1 MESENKKTYYR
12 DKFGK
17 FTTKRKL
24 EIEHKRVENIL
35 KKKVDG
41 DDSSLRL
48 LNLEGRRIIDLRLL
62 AEKLWCTFCNDALSL
77 RFLVKEEF
85 LGLVLSKRKNCYW
98 FVLLKYSNQYRIRVN
113 YRFYLGLLASGMG
126 VSQLNTILASLNVP
140 TLYHTLFKR
149 YEREVGVMIE
159 KVAHDSCQKNL
170 QIEKA
175 MTLQKKRYSNMYN
188 NCLNLILMTYFVE

>member
-1 MESENKKTYYR
+1 MESENKKAYYG
-12 DKFGK
+12 DKF
-17 FTTKRKL
+17 
-24 EIEHKRVENIL
+24 
-35 KKKVDG
+35 
-41 DDSSLRL
+41 
-48 LNLEGRRIIDLRLL
+48 EGRRIIDLRLL

-77 RFLVKEEF
+77 RFLIKEEF
-85 LGLVLSKRKNCYW
+85 LGLVSIFHVRCQKCQEVYKFATSKSYKIENDPNIR
-98 FVLLKYSNQYRIRVN
+98 YSANGKIAI
-113 YRFYLGLLASGMG
+113 GLLASGMG